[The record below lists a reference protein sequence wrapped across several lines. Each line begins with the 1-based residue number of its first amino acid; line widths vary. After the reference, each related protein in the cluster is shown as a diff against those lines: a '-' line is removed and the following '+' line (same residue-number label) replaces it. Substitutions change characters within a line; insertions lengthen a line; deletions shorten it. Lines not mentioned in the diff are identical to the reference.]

1 MTVAR
6 GMPRLVIIPAAAID
20 DVEDT
25 IDSVLFYEPNATI
38 ILIKDHELNLDLDSR
53 VIVLPKL
60 PWPSMAGGKGAVFQ
74 KKLYAFKYILS
85 NFRDYEYVISL
96 DADAVFL
103 QSGIFKELDSIMQD
117 RSIGIAGSVHQTKD
131 GSLRNFEP
139 VKNAILRKGGIRC
152 LLKRSGRR
160 YLDDLIRQCGD
171 GVTKIGTHALGG
183 MSVFQRGMIES
194 WDKRGWLTNDK
205 LHSFPIPE
213 DGLMGLLA
221 IASGFNFKDIGGP
234 TGIID
239 LEWRGLPRHP
249 KELVESGR
257 YATHSVRS
265 FREMNESE
273 IRTFF
278 KIRRYTQK

>member
-1 MTVAR
+1 
-6 GMPRLVIIPAAAID
+6 MPKLVIIPAAAID

-74 KKLYAFKYILS
+74 KKLYAFKYILA
-85 NFRDYEYVISL
+85 NFQDYEYVISL

-103 QSGIFKELDSIMQD
+103 QSGIFEELDSIMLD
-117 RSIGIAGSVHQTKD
+117 RSIGIAGTVHLTKD
-131 GSLRNFEP
+131 GGLRNFEP
-139 VKNAILRKGGIRC
+139 VKNAILRKGGLRS
-152 LLKRSGRR
+152 LHKRSGRR
-160 YLDDLIRQCGD
+160 YLDSLISQCGED
-171 GVTKIGTHALGG
+171 RNRIGMHALGG
-183 MSVFQRGMIES
+183 MSVFQREMIES
-194 WDKRGWLTNDK
+194 WDQRGWLSNDK
-205 LHSFPIPE
+205 LHSFRIPE

-221 IASGFNFKDIGGP
+221 LASGYKFKDIGGP

-239 LEWRGLPRHP
+239 LAWRGLPRHP
-249 KELVESGR
+249 EELATSGR
-257 YATHSVRS
+257 YVTHSVRS
-265 FREMNESE
+265 FGAMNESD

-278 KIRRYTQK
+278 STRRVNKK